1 MGEWRLTRS
10 LPGPAAEAGLGAVR
24 RVHHARWSWRALL
37 IAKLV
42 LDAAMVPLIVRSL
55 SELDADPGAR
65 PFAVFGWLLASWA
78 ALAYWILVRGGRR
91 SYAVCDGG
99 LLILE
104 DGTGTTRTIA
114 IPWHAVESVSPHP
127 HRLHW
132 LDGGKQRYVTLRT
145 VTARDALIESVESRH
160 PVPAPPAQRLLTGA
174 GFTAVAAIL
183 IWALTLSPF
192 AGIVMADR
200 AYYLK
205 DFASLCANTGTS
217 YPESA
222 PHTTTGPHPAALFAE
237 EHGTD
242 PVVTSTG
249 DGKAT
254 AAPDPDDVQLVA
266 CSRVVRRQVDMIC
279 TYDGGEASLTFYR
292 ARYRIDVY
300 EARTGRRIGAGHTVD
315 ADDTDSCPN
324 WLVLNGK
331 RGREEELAAPAEEE
345 YQSIIDGVAAGRP
358 A

>member
-24 RVHHARWSWRALL
+24 RVHHERWSWPALL

-42 LDAAMVPLIVRSL
+42 LDAAMVLLLIQSL
-55 SELDADPGAR
+55 SELDVDPSAR

-78 ALAYWILVRGGRR
+78 ALAYWVLGRSGRR

-99 LLILE
+99 LLIRR
-104 DGTGTTRTIA
+104 DGTGTTETIA
-114 IPWHAVESVSPHP
+114 IPWDAVESISPLTR
-127 HRLHW
+127 RLHW
-132 LDGGKQRYVTLRT
+132 LDGGKERYVTLRT

-160 PVPAPPAQRLLTGA
+160 PVPAPPAQRLLA
-174 GFTAVAAIL
+174 GTVFTAVAAIL
-183 IWALTLSPF
+183 VWALTLSPF
-192 AGIVMADR
+192 ADIVMADR

-205 DFASLCANTGTS
+205 DFASLCTTTGTS

-222 PHTTTGPHPAALFAE
+222 PHTETGPHPAALFDE

-242 PVVTSTG
+242 PVATSTG
-249 DGKAT
+249 NGKAT
-254 AAPDPDDVQLVA
+254 DAPNPDDVQLVA
-266 CSRVVRRQVDMIC
+266 CSRLVRRQVDMIC

-300 EARTGRRIGAGHTVD
+300 EAHTGLRVGGHTVA
-315 ADDTDSCPN
+315 ADDTDSCPH
-324 WLVLNGK
+324 WLVLNQK
-331 RGREEELAAPAEEE
+331 RGHEEDLAVPSMED
-345 YQSIIDGVAAGRP
+345 YQRIIEDVAAGRP
-358 A
+358 S